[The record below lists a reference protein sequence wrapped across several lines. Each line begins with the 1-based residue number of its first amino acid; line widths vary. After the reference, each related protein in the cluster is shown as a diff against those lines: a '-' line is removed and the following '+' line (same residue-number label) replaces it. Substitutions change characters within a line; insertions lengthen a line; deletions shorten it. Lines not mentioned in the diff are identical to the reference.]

1 MWRRESALLKRDLVQ
16 GNLLLFGCEENET
29 KSNKLEEFPGGLE
42 VKDSAVI
49 AVAQIQSLTW
59 NFHML

>member
-42 VKDSAVI
+42 VKDPAL
-49 AVAQIQSLTW
+49 SLLW
-59 NFHML
+59 L